1 MKNFKLLLVA
11 AVVFGAGS
19 AFTTSKDSSPKL
31 NADGLAT
38 VNFVRVSGPSN
49 STSRTDYQYRPTN
62 GCQGTSSA
70 TCKADWIQEDASPAV
85 GANPQ
90 MDATFSAPTH
100 QGSRVIQ

>member
-19 AFTTSKDSSPKL
+19 AFTTAHNSSPKL

-38 VNFVRVSGPSN
+38 VNFVRVSGPAN

-62 GCQGTSSA
+62 GCQDTSTA
-70 TCKADWIQEDASPAV
+70 TCKADWIQEDASPAI

-90 MDATFSAPTH
+90 LDATFSAPTH
-100 QGSRVIQ
+100 HGIRVNQ